1 MSSRPQ
7 PKPSVPPPRS
17 SPAMKPAPPVAQNDQ
32 PEEFNALETGDFEL
46 VSHTGDFQATP
57 DKKAPPQKPPRP

>member
-1 MSSRPQ
+1 
-7 PKPSVPPPRS
+7 
-17 SPAMKPAPPVAQNDQ
+17 MKPAAPASRERERPTDEQ